1 MSEPGVIRAHYERLV
16 AEGFPH
22 AGKIGEGEVK
32 IKAVAVRGCHGNT
45 QNVLFFSL
53 SVEEGALRDLKYE
66 CQYCDPTMYVVA
78 ELVAELLEGR
88 PADVL
93 DEFDDVEMTEAL
105 GGRSRKVFREATT
118 AVRLIHEALDESTRN
133 Q

>member
-1 MSEPGVIRAHYERLV
+1 MSELGVIKAYYEGV
-16 AEGFPH
+16 VTEDFPH
-22 AGKIGEGEVK
+22 AGEIGDDEPK
-32 IKAVAVRGCHGNT
+32 IKAVTVRGCHGNT

-88 PADVL
+88 QMDSMDGL
-93 DEFDDVEMTEAL
+93 DDSEMAKAL
-105 GGRSRKVFREATT
+105 GGGSRKVMREART
-118 AVRLIHEALDESTRN
+118 AIQLIHQALDEKTRN